1 MNIDK
6 LVLRMA
12 GTMVLLSLLLTFL
25 FSKYWLILTALVGL
39 NLFQSSFTG
48 FCPAVAL
55 FKKFGAKPGNAF
67 E

>member
-6 LVLRMA
+6 LVMRMA
-12 GTMVLLSLLLTFL
+12 GSFIIISLLLYF
-25 FSKYWLILTALVGL
+25 FHSKYWLIFTAIVGL

-48 FCPAVAL
+48 FCPAVNL
-55 FKKFGAKPGNAF
+55 FKKFGVKPGNAF